1 MKLEYLEKYMANND
15 SIVIC
20 KESNTWDNC
29 YNEWNVNYSSIL
41 TTLIK
46 EAGKCEAY
54 SSDLFI
60 VWEYSVMKNL
70 KNMIGGEKDYCV
82 FGFRNYGVDGNDFC
96 NCRLRNSDGEYFS
109 IYVITM
115 EIKERS
121 DGILEMEMT
130 LERYK

>member
-1 MKLEYLEKYMANND
+1 MELKYLEKYIAENNG
-15 SIVIC
+15 VVLY

-29 YNEWNVNYSSIL
+29 YNEWNINYSSIL

-96 NCRLRNSDGEYFS
+96 NCRLRNSDEEYCS
-109 IYVITM
+109 IYVVKM
-115 EIKERS
+115 EIVERS
-121 DGILEMEMT
+121 DGILEMEII
-130 LERYK
+130 LYRYK